1 MEIDAINSK
10 VASRSTTALEQ
21 QRFGINNRPTRALD
35 LSQEHTNGRMFEQAV
50 QNANK
55 AGETSASSSDNIKL
69 SNAKIDG
76 NKDAKN
82 ENPLTLNQKDA
93 RMAKEQVERQ
103 EAEEDGCGQS
113 CLKVAL
119 KTFDINYLT
128 LCELSHDTILVKGKA
143 IDFLVGTDR
152 ADSEAETSAH
162 ISDALILGASSNI
175 SEAQMK
181 RNKVSLLAEEA
192 FSDIVHLELE
202 QGNSLHTSIVQGQDE
217 KAFGKEVVSLVFD
230 RPALMLDTASK

>member
-69 SNAKIDG
+69 SNSKIDG

-93 RMAKEQVERQ
+93 RITKEQVEPR
-103 EAEEDGCGQS
+103 EAEEDGSGEA

-119 KTFDINYLT
+119 KFFDINYET

-143 IDFLVGTDR
+143 IDLLVGTD
-152 ADSEAETSAH
+152 ADETELDTTPD
-162 ISDALILGASSNI
+162 ISDALVLGASSNI
-175 SEAQMK
+175 SETQMK

-192 FSDIVHLELE
+192 FGDIVHLEIE
-202 QGNSLHTSIVQGQDE
+202 QGNPLHTSIVQGQDE
-217 KAFGKEVVSLVFD
+217 SAFGKEVVSLVFD
-230 RPALMLDTASK
+230 RPSLMIQTTSK

>member
-10 VASRSTTALEQ
+10 LSSRSTTALEQ
-21 QRFGINNRPTRALD
+21 QRLGISNRPLRALD

-55 AGETSASSSDNIKL
+55 AGETSASTSDNVKL
-69 SNAKIDG
+69 SNSKVDG

-82 ENPLTLNQKDA
+82 ENPLILNQKDA
-93 RMAKEQVERQ
+93 RTAKEEVDQLEV
-103 EAEEDGCGQS
+103 EEDGSGHS

-119 KTFDINYLT
+119 KTFDINYEA

-143 IDFLVGTDR
+143 IDLLVGKDTV
-152 ADSEAETSAH
+152 ETELDAAAH
-162 ISDALILGASSNI
+162 VSNALILGASSNI
-175 SEAQMK
+175 SETQMK

-192 FSDIVHLELE
+192 YSDIVHLELE
-202 QGNSLHTSIVQGQDE
+202 QGNPLHTSIVQGQDE
-217 KAFGKEVVSLVFD
+217 RAFGKEVVSLVFD
-230 RPALMLDTASK
+230 RPSLMIQTASK